1 MANPGRRGY
10 HERVAPRAVVVRS
23 VLALG
28 IAAAALISTVTF
40 PSVLSAQPRRSIIM
54 ASGAVDG
61 TYYPIAGAISRI
73 TSDAR
78 DLNFLVAVESS
89 AGSIANVQLLKSGE
103 ADFALL
109 QNDIAYYAFNGIT
122 LDAFA
127 GKPVKN
133 MTGVFSVY
141 PEVVHV
147 VARRAAD
154 VRSIRDLKGKRVV
167 LGAPGSGAEQNA
179 LQVLK
184 AHGIRETDL
193 RTVQSIART
202 VAFDQLKAGVVDAVF
217 ASTALGSPLIAD
229 AMASGKLT
237 LVGIGESGGDALRR
251 SHPFY
256 TIEKIPANTYSG
268 QEHDIA
274 SAGVMAI
281 LVARSSTPDDLVYS
295 LTKAVFDNLLQFQS
309 AHPAA
314 RHFTLHTALSGMA
327 LPLHPG
333 AERYFQQNG
342 IAR

>member
-1 MANPGRRGY
+1 VNLVVLGL
-10 HERVAPRAVVVRS
+10 VAAFVS
-23 VLALG
+23 MTA
-28 IAAAALISTVTF
+28 F
-40 PSVLSAQPRRSIIM
+40 PSELSAQPRRSFIL

-61 TYYPIAGAISRI
+61 AYYPIAGAISRI

-109 QNDIAYYAFNGIT
+109 QNDVAYYAFNGIT

-133 MTGVFSVY
+133 ITGVFSVY
-141 PEVVHV
+141 PEIVHV
-147 VARRAAD
+147 VARKSAD
-154 VRSIRDLKGKRVV
+154 VRSVRDLKGKRIV

-184 AHGIRETDL
+184 AHGIREIDL
-193 RTVQSIART
+193 RTMQSVART
-202 VAFDQLKAGVVDAVF
+202 AALEQLKAGAVDAVF
-217 ASTALGSPLIAD
+217 VSTALGSPLIAD

-237 LVGIGESGGDALRR
+237 LIGIADSVGDALRR
-251 SHPFY
+251 SYPFY
-256 TIEKIPANTYSG
+256 TLEKIPANAYPG
-268 QEHDIA
+268 LEHDVT

-281 LVARSSTPDDLVYS
+281 LVARSSVSDEVAYS
-295 LTKAVFDNLLQFQS
+295 LTKAVFDNLPQFQS
-309 AHPAA
+309 SHPAA
-314 RHFTLHTALSGMA
+314 RHLSLHTALSGMA

>member
-1 MANPGRRGY
+1 MKSFLGLGFLATLLSMA
-10 HERVAPRAVVVRS
+10 
-23 VLALG
+23 
-28 IAAAALISTVTF
+28 TF
-40 PSVLSAQPRRSIIM
+40 PSVLSAQPRRAVIM
-54 ASGAVDG
+54 ASGSVDG
-61 TYYPIAGAISRI
+61 AYYPIAGAISRI
-73 TSDAR
+73 TSDSR

-89 AGSIANVQLLKSGE
+89 AGSIANVQLLKLGE

-109 QNDIAYYAFNGIT
+109 QNDVAYYAFNGIT

-133 MTGVFSVY
+133 MAGVFSVY
-141 PEVVHV
+141 PEIVHV
-147 VARRAAD
+147 ITRRSAD

-193 RTVQSIART
+193 RTTQPIGRT
-202 VAFDQLKAGVVDAVF
+202 AAFDHLKAGTVDAVF
-217 ASTALGSPLIAD
+217 VSTALGSPLIAD
-229 AMASGKLT
+229 AMTSGKLT
-237 LVGIGESGGDALRR
+237 LVGIGDSAGDALRR
-251 SHPFY
+251 SYPFY
-256 TIEKIPANTYSG
+256 TVEKIPANTYPG
-268 QEHDIA
+268 LEHDVT

-281 LVARSSTPDDLVYS
+281 LVARSSAPDELVYS
-295 LTKAVFDNLLQFQS
+295 LTKAVFDNLPQFQS
-309 AHPAA
+309 SHPAA
-314 RHFTLHTALSGMA
+314 RHLTLHTALSGMA

>member
-1 MANPGRRGY
+1 
-10 HERVAPRAVVVRS
+10 
-23 VLALG
+23 
-28 IAAAALISTVTF
+28 
-40 PSVLSAQPRRSIIM
+40 M
-54 ASGAVDG
+54 ASGSVDG
-61 TYYPIAGAISRI
+61 AYYPIAGAISRI
-73 TSDAR
+73 TSDSR

-109 QNDIAYYAFNGIT
+109 QNDVAYYAFNGIT

-133 MTGVFSVY
+133 MAGVFSVY
-141 PEVVHV
+141 PEIVHV
-147 VARRAAD
+147 ITRRSAD

-193 RTVQSIART
+193 RTTQPIGRMA
-202 VAFDQLKAGVVDAVF
+202 AFDQLKAGTVDAVF
-217 ASTALGSPLIAD
+217 VSTALGSPLIAD
-229 AMASGKLT
+229 AMTSGKLT
-237 LVGIGESGGDALRR
+237 LVGIGDSAGDALRR
-251 SHPFY
+251 SYPFY
-256 TIEKIPANTYSG
+256 TVEKIPANTYPG
-268 QEHDIA
+268 LEHDVT

-281 LVARSSTPDDLVYS
+281 LVARSSAPDELVYS
-295 LTKAVFDNLLQFQS
+295 LTKAVFDNLPQFQS
-309 AHPAA
+309 SHPAA
-314 RHFTLHTALSGMA
+314 RHLTLHTALSGMA

>member
-1 MANPGRRGY
+1 VVLKSFLGLGFLATLLSMA
-10 HERVAPRAVVVRS
+10 
-23 VLALG
+23 
-28 IAAAALISTVTF
+28 TF
-40 PSVLSAQPRRSIIM
+40 PSVLSAQPRRAVIM
-54 ASGAVDG
+54 ASGSVDG
-61 TYYPIAGAISRI
+61 AYYPIAGAISRI
-73 TSDAR
+73 TSDSR

-109 QNDIAYYAFNGIT
+109 QNDVAYYAFNGIT

-133 MTGVFSVY
+133 MAGVFSVY
-141 PEVVHV
+141 PEIVHV
-147 VARRAAD
+147 ITRRSAD

-167 LGAPGSGAEQNA
+167 MGAPGSGAEQNA

-193 RTVQSIART
+193 RTTQPIGRT
-202 VAFDQLKAGVVDAVF
+202 AAFDQLKAGTVDAVF
-217 ASTALGSPLIAD
+217 VSTALGSPLIAD
-229 AMASGKLT
+229 AMTSGKLT
-237 LVGIGESGGDALRR
+237 LVGIGDSAGDALRR
-251 SHPFY
+251 SYPFY
-256 TIEKIPANTYSG
+256 TVEKIPANTYPG
-268 QEHDIA
+268 LEHDVT

-281 LVARSSTPDDLVYS
+281 LVARSSAPDELVYS
-295 LTKAVFDNLLQFQS
+295 LTKAVFDNLPQFQS
-309 AHPAA
+309 SHPAA
-314 RHFTLHTALSGMA
+314 RHLTLHTALSGMA

>member
-1 MANPGRRGY
+1 VNLVVLGL
-10 HERVAPRAVVVRS
+10 VAAFVS
-23 VLALG
+23 MTA
-28 IAAAALISTVTF
+28 F
-40 PSVLSAQPRRSIIM
+40 PSELSAQPRRSFIL

-61 TYYPIAGAISRI
+61 AYYPIAGAISRI

-109 QNDIAYYAFNGIT
+109 QNDVAYYAFNGIT

-133 MTGVFSVY
+133 ITGVFSVY
-141 PEVVHV
+141 PEIVHV
-147 VARRAAD
+147 VARKSAD
-154 VRSIRDLKGKRVV
+154 VRSVRDLRGKRVV

-184 AHGIRETDL
+184 AHGIREIDL
-193 RTVQSIART
+193 RTMQSVART
-202 VAFDQLKAGVVDAVF
+202 AALEQLKAGAVDAVF
-217 ASTALGSPLIAD
+217 VSTALGSPLIAD

-237 LVGIGESGGDALRR
+237 LIGIADSVGDALRR
-251 SHPFY
+251 SYPFY
-256 TIEKIPANTYSG
+256 TLEKIPANAYPG
-268 QEHDIA
+268 LEHDIT

-281 LVARSSTPDDLVYS
+281 LVARSSVSDEFVYS
-295 LTKAVFDNLLQFQS
+295 LTRAVFDNLPQFQS
-309 AHPAA
+309 SHPAA
-314 RHFTLHTALSGMA
+314 RHLSLHTALSGMA